1 MPSITPSLWFDNDL
15 EEAAEFYTS
24 VFPNSK
30 IESMSRFTEAARDRR
45 ARWCRGVSCWTT
57 PDSSGCVCWLGTLRE
72 VSRYR

>member
-30 IESMSRFTEAARDRR
+30 IGRR
-45 ARWCRGVSCWTT
+45 A
-57 PDSSGCVCWLGTLRE
+57 
-72 VSRYR
+72 SRRSW